1 MAANPRQPQG
11 LVVYERL
18 HADGTR
24 SIRFE
29 LGQQFSPVERGD
41 EVGEREL
48 VHGYWFKFL
57 YFAGAGGVNEVMV
70 FRLRDYIIDHRLI
83 PIVVT
88 GFRTGQT
95 LTEVVLQER
104 RGPTDV
110 LGYLGTLTLRQ
121 RVLVRD
127 LLLAT
132 FDGNP
137 NSLDDYL
144 APTAKSSLAVY
155 LELERHGLSDSWVYV
170 QHWMRQLEREP
181 HCHLIRTLLTLHR
194 GAGIEVAMLR
204 QNEGN
209 FTANLSPQQMRLAN
223 LNPMP
228 PTIAVLIRDFFLSK
242 MYEV

>member
-24 SIRFE
+24 SIRFV
-29 LGQQFSPVERGD
+29 LGQQFSPIERGD
-41 EVGEREL
+41 EVLEREL
-48 VHGYWFKFL
+48 AFGYWFKFL
-57 YFAGAGGVNEVMV
+57 YFVGAGDVNELMV
-70 FRLRDYIIDHRLI
+70 FRLRDYIIDHGLI

-88 GFRTGQT
+88 GFREGRT
-95 LTEVVLQER
+95 LTEVVLREGH
-104 RGPTDV
+104 GPNDV
-110 LGYLGTLTLRQ
+110 LGYLGNLTPRQ
-121 RVLVRD
+121 KVLVRD
-127 LLLAT
+127 FLLAT

-137 NSLDDYL
+137 NDFDDYL
-144 APTAKSSLAVY
+144 APTAKSSFAAF
-155 LELERHGLSDSWVYV
+155 LELQRLGLSDSWVYV
-170 QHWMRQLEREP
+170 QLWMRQLEREP

-209 FTANLSPQQMRLAN
+209 FTAGLSPQQMRLAN